1 MELVIKENNW
11 GRNPQELTSPQEL
24 RDVVLKPAYDVL
36 VNAFGK
42 NPDKPIHIYRRGDG
56 PRVLYHRRPYEI
68 LLNPDMNYMWY
79 PQCVYQYVHELC
91 HVMIGYDRCKEHK
104 HLWFEESVCE
114 LASLFVLKNRTQEYQ
129 DYACRVVKDYN
140 LPILTNGQLPQWLSE
155 NRETME
161 RGVVGGMLICQD
173 IRRLNAVVANALLPA
188 FLKEPSLWGDCS
200 LMNHQETGADAEFSD
215 YLDSWT
221 VRLQKAGR
229 EDRVPSL
236 VRKTFGI
243 P

>member
-11 GRNPQELTSPQEL
+11 GRNPQESTSPQEL
-24 RDVVLKPAYDVL
+24 RDVVLKPAHDVL

-42 NPDKPIHIYRRGDG
+42 NPDKPIHIYRREHG
-56 PRVLYHRRPYEI
+56 PRVLDDRRPYEI
-68 LLNPDMNYMWY
+68 LLNPDTNYIWY
-79 PQCVYQYVHELC
+79 PQCVYQYAHELC

-129 DYACRVVKDYN
+129 DYACIVVKDYD
-140 LPILTNGQLPQWLSE
+140 LPGLTNGQLPQWLSE

-161 RGVVGGMLICQD
+161 RGVVGRMPICQD

-188 FLKEPSLWGDCS
+188 FLKEPSLWSDCS
-200 LMNHQETGADAEFSD
+200 LINHQETGAAAEFSD

-221 VRLQKAGR
+221 IRLQNADR

-243 P
+243 L